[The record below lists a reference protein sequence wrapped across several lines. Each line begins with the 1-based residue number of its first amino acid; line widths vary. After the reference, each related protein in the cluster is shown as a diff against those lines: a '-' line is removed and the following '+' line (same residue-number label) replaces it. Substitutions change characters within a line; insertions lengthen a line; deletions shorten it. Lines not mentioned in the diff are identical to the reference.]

1 MECFE
6 KIFTLT
12 ILEKSSNL
20 DVWHNS
26 KYALGST
33 YARVLNI
40 PRFWLCNY
48 YEYALG
54 STYDRLRNISGLQIC
69 QGSEYATLH
78 RVLNMLEHAW
88 IRLNNCGISMNIHD
102 FLLICFECVN
112 ILACTLNMTGF
123 SIRLRSKAYKGV
135 FQPEYTS
142 KNRVLNMQGPSIFLK

>member
-20 DVWHNS
+20 DIWHNS

-78 RVLNMLEHAW
+78 GVLNMLEHAW
-88 IRLNNCGISMNIHD
+88 IRLNNCGISMNIPRFSFNM
-102 FLLICFECVN
+102 FLMC
-112 ILACTLNMTGF
+112 
-123 SIRLRSKAYKGV
+123 
-135 FQPEYTS
+135 EYTCMYS
-142 KNRVLNMQGPSIFLK
+142 QYERVLNKTKVKGIQGRIPGWIYFKK

>member
-12 ILEKSSNL
+12 ILEKSFNL

-40 PRFWLCNY
+40 LRFWLCNY

-88 IRLNNCGISMNIHD
+88 IRLNNCGISMNIQD

-112 ILACTLNMTGF
+112 
-123 SIRLRSKAYKGV
+123 K
-135 FQPEYTS
+135 YTCMYS
-142 KNRVLNMQGPSIFLK
+142 QYDRVLNKTKVKGIQGRIPAWIYFKKQSFEYARALNIP